1 MSFLFPQIFAWLS
14 ESLTEPFVWGCW
26 GERGRQSVR
35 GREKKREEGGKGD
48 TTATIC
54 SMWPSL
60 FSIRAAIHGMV
71 LLITAHNTFSG
82 MAHNLPVARWTS
94 RVTSGRVHVYIQYV
108 YTYVLGLGKCA
119 QTAYVNV
126 HVIACRHAL
135 MLVYEYVHLFECVW
149 DFAWAFHFE
158 GVFAQCVRGLWWGGA
173 GGQAGKLRQ
182 LLESLQGVCRATAQV
197 PRTSGWMSWRRVMGS
212 HWAYDVKANL
222 MSNC

>member
-1 MSFLFPQIFAWLS
+1 MSFLFPQIFAWLRQ
-14 ESLTEPFVWGCW
+14 SLTEPFVWGCW

-35 GREKKREEGGKGD
+35 EREKKREEGGKGD

-94 RVTSGRVHVYIQYV
+94 RVTSGRVHVYICLYV
-108 YTYVLGLGKCA
+108 
-119 QTAYVNV
+119 
-126 HVIACRHAL
+126 
-135 MLVYEYVHLFECVW
+135 
-149 DFAWAFHFE
+149 
-158 GVFAQCVRGLWWGGA
+158 CVRVREVCTDSLCKCTCHCMQACTYACIWICASFWMCVGFSVGFSFWGCVCAVCEGPVVRWSGWA
-173 GGQAGKLRQ
+173 SRKASPTSGKLTG
-182 LLESLQGVCRATAQV
+182 GVCRATAQV

-222 MSNC
+222 MPNC